1 MRFAGPECPTFDRGS
16 RLLYSARSQ
25 TSWLDLGK
33 SPEEKTEK
41 GIGKVKKEKKG
52 KERGGQEGMKHA
64 ARARGLDW

>member
-41 GIGKVKKEKKG
+41 GIGKVKKEKKEK
-52 KERGGQEGMKHA
+52 KEEDKKGWNMLQELAG
-64 ARARGLDW
+64 